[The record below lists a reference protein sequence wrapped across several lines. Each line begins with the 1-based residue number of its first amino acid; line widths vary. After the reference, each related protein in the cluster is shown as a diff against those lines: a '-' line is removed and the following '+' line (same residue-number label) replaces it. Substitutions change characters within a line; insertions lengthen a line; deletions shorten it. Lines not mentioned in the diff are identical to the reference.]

1 MLRFIEIVNDTDFQ
15 PRMERTANV
24 RFSLG
29 EVWINEKYV
38 VSLRTAQGYQK
49 LLREGRIEGDLRTD
63 HEFTAITTT
72 NGTVTEVHIVVGDVA
87 AVARRVNKDN
97 QTLLKG

>member
-1 MLRFIEIVNDTDFQ
+1 MLRFVEVINETNFQ
-15 PRMERTANV
+15 PRLERTANV

-38 VSLRTAQGYQK
+38 VSVRDARGYQK
-49 LLREGRIEGDLRTD
+49 LLREGRISGDLNPD
-63 HEFTAITTT
+63 HQFTSITTT
-72 NGTVTEVHIVVGDVA
+72 NGTVTEVHVVVGDVTS
-87 AVARRVNKDN
+87 VARRINKDK